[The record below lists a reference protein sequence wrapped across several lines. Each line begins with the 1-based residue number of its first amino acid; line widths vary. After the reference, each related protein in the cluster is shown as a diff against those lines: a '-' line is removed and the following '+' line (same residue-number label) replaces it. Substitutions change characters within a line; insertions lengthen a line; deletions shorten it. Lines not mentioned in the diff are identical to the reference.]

1 MFARVPQDKVT
12 RLVMIVRCLR
22 ESCIAESC
30 LVCIG
35 DGSNNSKI
43 IV

>member
-1 MFARVPQDKVT
+1 MLARVPQDKVT
-12 RLVMIVRCLR
+12 MLVVIVRCLR
-22 ESCIAESC
+22 ESCITESS
-30 LVCIG
+30 LVRIG

>member
-12 RLVMIVRCLR
+12 RLVVIVRYLR
-22 ESCIAESC
+22 ESCVTESS

-35 DGSNNSKI
+35 D
-43 IV
+43 